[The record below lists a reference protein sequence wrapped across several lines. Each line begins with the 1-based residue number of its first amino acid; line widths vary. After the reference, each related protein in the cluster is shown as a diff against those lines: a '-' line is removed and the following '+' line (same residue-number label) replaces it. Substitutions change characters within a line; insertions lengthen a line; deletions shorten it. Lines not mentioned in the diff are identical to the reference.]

1 MRMAGLAPGIGYGNG
16 AMIAKRGTKKGMGL
30 AARRIARIGGWT
42 AVTTAALLAGCAP
55 KKAPPP
61 PTPPTV
67 TPIPPAAALDP
78 ESYMAFSASSALFA
92 IKASN
97 FAEARGS
104 TNKIKKYAG
113 QVVMDQ
119 TGIGAQLNFAGRYI
133 NLLPSSQLLPEHQAM
148 LERLATASDF
158 DGTYKAELARVLRRA
173 AAAHRAFEANGS
185 SPTLRPVARF
195 AAPVCEKNLAALG
208 KL

>member
-1 MRMAGLAPGIGYGNG
+1 
-16 AMIAKRGTKKGMGL
+16 L
-30 AARRIARIGGWT
+30 AARRLLRLGGWT
-42 AVTTAALLAGCAP
+42 AVVTAALLAGCAP

-61 PTPPTV
+61 PPPPV
-67 TPIPPAAALDP
+67 VPLPPAAALDP
-78 ESYMAFSASSALFA
+78 ESYMAFTASSALFA
-92 IKASN
+92 VKASS

-104 TNKIKKYAG
+104 TNKLKKFAG

-133 NLLPSSQLLPEHQAM
+133 DLLPSSQLLPEHQAM
-148 LERLATASDF
+148 LEALATASDF
-158 DGTYKAELARVLRRA
+158 DGLYKAELARVLRRA
-173 AAAHRAFEANGS
+173 AAAHRAFEARGS